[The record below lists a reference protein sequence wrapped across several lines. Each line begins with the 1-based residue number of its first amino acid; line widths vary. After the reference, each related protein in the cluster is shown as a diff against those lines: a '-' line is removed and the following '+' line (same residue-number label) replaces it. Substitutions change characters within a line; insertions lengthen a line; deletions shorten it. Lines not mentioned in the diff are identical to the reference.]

1 FVGGGPRSY
10 SRLRYRRRPM
20 TQAHDKQAA
29 IARFIDTAK
38 QQTGGHVTR
47 ENLAVVLDALVEIA
61 ARPQWWS
68 EADYPAPEGDEL
80 QARYL
85 IHEEPDSTYA
95 LYLNVMKPGKKIVPH
110 NHTTWACIAAVE
122 GTESN
127 YLYERSDDG
136 SQPGRASLTDTG
148 MKKAAPGQGT
158 ALMPHDIHTVRLE
171 DDSIRHLHMYGLAL
185 EKLDRR
191 VAFNL
196 EDNTCKIMSVGVK
209 TRRSA

>member
-1 FVGGGPRSY
+1 
-10 SRLRYRRRPM
+10 M
-20 TQAHDKQAA
+20 TQATEKQAA
-29 IARFIDTAK
+29 VARFIDVAK
-38 QQTGGHVTR
+38 QQTGGAVTR
-47 ENLAVVLDALVEIA
+47 ENLDVVLDALVSIA
-61 ARPQWWS
+61 SRPQWWS

-127 YLYERSDDG
+127 YLYERAEG
-136 SQPGRASLTDTG
+136 GAEPGPATLRETG
-148 MKKAAPGQGT
+148 MKLVSPGQGI
-158 ALMPHDIHTVRLE
+158 ALLADDIHAVRIE
-171 DDSIRHLHMYGLAL
+171 DANIRHLHMYGLAL

-191 VAFNL
+191 LAYDVENH
-196 EDNTCKIMSVGVK
+196 TCKVMPVGVQ

>member
-1 FVGGGPRSY
+1 
-10 SRLRYRRRPM
+10 M
-20 TQAHDKQAA
+20 NQATEKQTA

-38 QQTGGHVTR
+38 QQTSGDFGR
-47 ENLAVVLDALVEIA
+47 ENLDKVLDALVSIA
-61 ARPQWWS
+61 GHPQWWS
-68 EADYPAPEGDEL
+68 AAEYPAPEDGEL

-127 YLYERSDDG
+127 YLYERTDDG
-136 SQPGRASLTDTG
+136 SQPGRASLTETG
-148 MKKAAPGQGT
+148 MKKVAPGQGI
-158 ALMPHDIHTVRLE
+158 ALMPDDIHAVRIE

>member
-1 FVGGGPRSY
+1 
-10 SRLRYRRRPM
+10 M

-127 YLYERSDDG
+127 YLYERTDDG
-136 SQPGRASLTDTG
+136 SRPGHATLRETG
-148 MKKAAPGQGT
+148 VQLVSPGQGI
-158 ALMPHDIHTVRLE
+158 ALLADDIHAVRIE
-171 DDSIRHLHMYGLAL
+171 DASIRHLHMYGLAL

-191 VAFNL
+191 LAYDTENH
-196 EDNTCKIMSVGVK
+196 TCKVMSVGVQ

>member
-1 FVGGGPRSY
+1 MPH
-10 SRLRYRRRPM
+10 
-20 TQAHDKQAA
+20 TDDKQAA
-29 IARFIDTAK
+29 IGRFIEIAK
-38 QQTGGHVTR
+38 QQTAAGPTR
-47 ENLAVVLDALVEIA
+47 EKLDAVLDALVDIA
-61 ARPQWWS
+61 SHPQWWS
-68 EADYPAPEGDEL
+68 EREYPAPEDGEL

-85 IHEEPDSTYA
+85 IHEEPDSSYA

-127 YLYERSDDG
+127 YLYERTDDG
-136 SQPGRASLTDTG
+136 SRPGHAKLRETG
-148 MKKAAPGQGT
+148 MKRVSPGQGI
-158 ALMPHDIHTVRLE
+158 ALMPDDIHAVSIE

-191 VAFNL
+191 LAYDLQN
-196 EDNTCKIMSVGVK
+196 DTCKIMPVGVQ